1 MIEKSHYYPFGM
13 RFYPESSANINAIAF
28 RYNGKEY
35 DSMNGLNKYDYGARF
50 YDPSLG
56 RWHSLDPKTEQM
68 RRWSPYSFCYGNPL
82 RFLDMDGMKPGDLF
96 KTSQAAA
103 RDFGL
108 SFNAISITSNREY
121 GSTIYVVQ
129 KNGKTYYTYTNP
141 NIGSTKDVNPSL
153 EPSGTK
159 KVADVHSHAAYDK
172 KIDTQNGNGN
182 DVFSSYDK
190 WMNYDKNIDGYL
202 VTPEGNLKKYDVRT
216 TNETT
221 LYSDMP
227 SDPDDPK
234 RVNNNNPTNLLPG
247 MKTKSDENKQDWR
260 QLINYWF
267 SQNPFIQITVN

>member
-1 MIEKSHYYPFGM
+1 MGQPGS
-13 RFYPESSANINAIAF
+13 
-28 RYNGKEY
+28 
-35 DSMNGLNKYDYGARF
+35 
-50 YDPSLG
+50 
-56 RWHSLDPKTEQM
+56 KTEQM

-234 RVNNNNPTNLLPG
+234 RVNNINPTNLLPG

-260 QLINYWF
+260 QMINYWL